1 MPAQECPAGGRSSG
15 RRWVGVGR
23 ASGAGSPPAPERV
36 PPWLGTRSFR
46 PTPACLGGEVYAIAP
61 QPHPAAQEAPR
72 PPPPPPSPASSTP
85 LGGIHVA
92 HTVRNA
98 LSEGGAGGVEWRDPE
113 PPKKGYGL
121 EPPSTQPW
129 EGRTRH
135 QLSRG
140 GGRWEVRASGLKCLT
155 PARPRP
161 AEPPRPPPTPLPHN
175 LATSSRLQSPTPHC
189 YAPLRAREM

>member
-1 MPAQECPAGGRSSG
+1 MQL
-15 RRWVGVGR
+15 
-23 ASGAGSPPAPERV
+23 PP
-36 PPWLGTRSFR
+36 S
-46 PTPACLGGEVYAIAP
+46 PTPRHRRLP
-61 QPHPAAQEAPR
+61 DR
-72 PPPPPPSPASSTP
+72 PPPPPASSTP

-121 EPPSTQPW
+121 ESPSTRPW

-155 PARPRP
+155 PA
-161 AEPPRPPPTPLPHN
+161 PPPPG
-175 LATSSRLQSPTPHC
+175 
-189 YAPLRAREM
+189 